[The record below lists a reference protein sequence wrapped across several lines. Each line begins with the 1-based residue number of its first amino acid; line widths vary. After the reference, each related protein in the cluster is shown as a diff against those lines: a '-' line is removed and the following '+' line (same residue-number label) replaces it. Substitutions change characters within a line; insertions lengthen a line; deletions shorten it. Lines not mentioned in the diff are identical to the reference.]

1 MRARDSL
8 AAVPTFEESGTKL
21 RDGMNLNWDV

>member
-8 AAVPTFEESGTKL
+8 AAVPTFEKPGTKL
-21 RDGMNLNWDV
+21 KDGMNVNRDA